1 MCLSY
6 FHLRENFKKFQR
18 GGGVTFFMGS
28 KDHIQFGKKSSFFSG
43 GQSDLTI
50 IRGVKHLLPKFKGGG

>member
-1 MCLSY
+1 MFIIFS
-6 FHLRENFKKFQR
+6 FKGKFQKVPER
-18 GGGVTFFMGS
+18 GGVTFFMGS